1 MTEAIRPK
9 AQPQPT
15 SDVAVLIVGAGPTG
29 LTLACEL
36 ARSGISYRVVA
47 KAPGPQ
53 SGSRGKGVQPRS
65 LEVFEDLG
73 VVDRVLAH
81 GRMAMPIRSTSPE
94 GQVASSES
102 VPESLRNRPDIPYP
116 ASLVTP
122 EWRIE
127 ETLRLRLAELGG
139 GVEFN
144 TRLSSFEQADKSV
157 SADLWRA
164 VRLRM

>member
-1 MTEAIRPK
+1 
-9 AQPQPT
+9 
-15 SDVAVLIVGAGPTG
+15 
-29 LTLACEL
+29 
-36 ARSGISYRVVA
+36 
-47 KAPGPQ
+47 
-53 SGSRGKGVQPRS
+53 
-65 LEVFEDLG
+65 
-73 VVDRVLAH
+73 
-81 GRMAMPIRSTSPE
+81 MPIRSTSLD
-94 GQVASSES
+94 GQVTSSES

-157 SADLWRA
+157 SADLWQA